1 MASKISEEH
10 SDTLANT
17 LACLSKQYVF
27 FFLINKIISSFL
39 RSFFFS
45 HYKKYSGSVV
55 KKSPATQ
62 EPQETWVRSL
72 DWADSLEKGM
82 ATHSSILAWR
92 TPWTRSLAGYCPWV
106 PGASVWNPTHDKVM
120 RRGLMGKESQA
131 SGFPPGISWACT
143 PKIRICLPFCIALF
157 HSSDTLWKKL
167 IQGFSLLQKNVS
179 A

>member
-62 EPQETWVRSL
+62 EPQETWVQSL

-167 IQGFSLLQKNVS
+167 I
-179 A
+179 